1 MSMKT
6 ETRVSKYLAR
16 AGLASRR
23 EAEKLII
30 SGRVSVNN
38 IFIADPWKC
47 IVEGD
52 MVKLDG
58 EKVKTNPK
66 TKLFLLNKPK
76 GCLST
81 SRDQRGR
88 KTIFDLFQTQYDHLM
103 IIGRLDYNS
112 EGLILLTNNGNL
124 KRYLELPKNE
134 FKRFYKVK
142 IRGILSENMIEQ
154 IQSGVTVQGINYRP
168 MELEVQSENKQGD
181 WLNICLRE
189 GKNREIRR
197 ILDHYNIEVIRLIRV
212 GFGPFALQNLP
223 VGKIKKVRIA
233 DYKELINI
241 L

>member
-30 SGRVSVNN
+30 SGRVSVND
-38 IFIADPWKC
+38 IFIADPWES

-52 MVKLDG
+52 LVKLDG
-58 EKVKTNPK
+58 KKVKTDQK

-88 KTIFDLFQTQYDHLM
+88 KTIFNLFQTQYDHLM

-142 IRGILSENMIEQ
+142 IRGILSENMIEE
-154 IQSGVTVQGINYRP
+154 IQSGVTVQGINYRS
-168 MELEVQSENKQGD
+168 MELEVQSENKEEV

-212 GFGPFALQNLP
+212 GFGPFALQELP
-223 VGKIKKVRIA
+223 VGKIKKVRIE